1 MTAAMKIALSAVALF
16 LALPACA
23 QRVPAP
29 AAAGEADPALWVV
42 KDKDTTIYLFGTIH
56 VLKPGLS
63 WFDEGVK
70 KAFDQSQTLV
80 LEMVEPDA
88 ATSQRIVA
96 AKAFAPAGS
105 VLTTQL
111 PPNYRPAFAKAMSE
125 GGITAA
131 AYDRMRPWFAA
142 VTLSLLPMQKLG
154 YQAANGPETVLTQAA
169 RAAGKQVVGLE
180 TFEGQLG
187 IFDTLSPPAQLQLLE
202 STLDELPTAERTFD
216 TLVSAW
222 SHGDPDGVAQEM
234 NESLKDSPEVAK
246 ALLVDR
252 NKRWAAWIAERMKQ
266 PGTVFVAVGAG
277 HLAGAQS
284 VQAQLGA
291 YRLKAVRVNY

>member
-1 MTAAMKIALSAVALF
+1 MTAAMKIALSAIALF

-23 QRVPAP
+23 QRAPAP

-169 RAAGKQVVGLE
+169 RAAGKQVVALE

-222 SHGDPDGVAQEM
+222 SRGDPDGVAREM

-252 NKRWAAWIAERMKQ
+252 NKRWAAWIAERMKR

-284 VQAQLGA
+284 VQAQLGG